1 MDEKVVIERAI
12 NLKRVGRY
20 DEAIS
25 LYHSVIDA
33 IPQCDTAYKGL
44 AKVEIGS
51 GRYKDAIR
59 STLMKIDL
67 GIFFTRQLPRHDFLM
82 LCHGALQNLDTPLFD
97 PEIRF
102 GKTVIAKGATYD
114 RSVSNPRASSVAL
127 LAWAETDLYFYLGHC
142 LVRLFPKAFAHY
154 AIPSEEMKNFENALL
169 GHPSGT
175 DARDTQYAPIFYV
188 SGFWL
193 AVANIE
199 SPITSIDPPPL
210 KRRYNRQLDF
220 MGLDGVV

>member
-1 MDEKVVIERAI
+1 MNEKVVIERAI
-12 NLKRVGRY
+12 NLKRAGRY

-33 IPQCDTAYKGL
+33 IPQCDSAYKGL

-51 GRYKDAIR
+51 GRYKEAIR

-67 GIFFTRQLPRHDFLM
+67 GIFFTRQLPRQDFLM
-82 LCHGALQNLDTPLFD
+82 LCQGALQNLDTPLFD

-102 GKTVIAKGATYD
+102 GNTVVAKGVTYD

-142 LVRLFPKAFAHY
+142 LVRLFPRAFAHY
-154 AIPSEEMKNFENALL
+154 AIPDEYMRNFEKALL
-169 GHPSGT
+169 GYISGT

-188 SGFWL
+188 TGFWL

-199 SPITSIDPPPL
+199 SPISSVEPTSL
-210 KRRYNRQLDF
+210 RRRYDRKLDF
-220 MGLDGVV
+220 MGLEGSI

>member
-1 MDEKVVIERAI
+1 MDEKVVMERAI
-12 NLKRVGRY
+12 NLKRAGRY

-67 GIFFTRQLPRHDFLM
+67 GIFFTRQLPPQDFQM
-82 LCHGALQNLDTPLFD
+82 LCQGALQNLDTPLFD

-102 GKTVIAKGATYD
+102 GNTVIPQGATYD
-114 RSVSNPRASSVAL
+114 RSVSNPRAAAVAL

-142 LVRLFPKAFAHY
+142 LVRLFPRAFAHY
-154 AIPSEEMKNFENALL
+154 AIPSEYMRNFENALL
-169 GHPSGT
+169 GHTSGT
-175 DARDTQYAPIFYV
+175 DARDTRYAPIFYV

-199 SPITSIDPPPL
+199 TFISSIEPTSL
-210 KRRYNRQLDF
+210 KRRYNRQVGF
-220 MGLDGVV
+220 MGLEGTI

>member
-1 MDEKVVIERAI
+1 MDEKVVMERAI
-12 NLKRVGRY
+12 NLKRAGRY

-44 AKVEIGS
+44 AKIEIGS
-51 GRYKDAIR
+51 GRYRDAIR

-67 GIFFTRQLPRHDFLM
+67 GIFFTRQLPRQDFLM
-82 LCHGALQNLDTPLFD
+82 LCQGALQNLDTPMFD

-102 GKTVIAKGATYD
+102 GQTVIAKGATYD
-114 RSVSNPRASSVAL
+114 RSVSNPRAAAVAL

-142 LVRLFPKAFAHY
+142 LERLFPHAFAHY
-154 AIPSEEMKNFENALL
+154 AVPENYMRNFENTIL

-175 DARDTQYAPIFYV
+175 DARDTRYAPIFYV

-199 SPITSIDPPPL
+199 SPMTSIEPISL
-210 KRRYNRQLDF
+210 KRRYNRQLNF
-220 MGLDGVV
+220 MGLDNIA

>member
-1 MDEKVVIERAI
+1 MDEKVVMERAI
-12 NLKRVGRY
+12 NLKRTGRY

-33 IPQCDTAYKGL
+33 IPQCDPAYKGL

-51 GRYKDAIR
+51 GRYKDAIK

-67 GIFFTRQLPRHDFLM
+67 GIFFTRQLPRQDFLM
-82 LCHGALQNLDTPLFD
+82 LCHGALQNLDTPRFD

-142 LVRLFPKAFAHY
+142 LVRLFPQAFAHY
-154 AIPSEEMKNFENALL
+154 SIPDGYMRNFENALL
-169 GHPSGT
+169 GHMSGV

-199 SPITSIDPPPL
+199 SPITSIDPTSL

>member
-1 MDEKVVIERAI
+1 MDEKVVMERAI
-12 NLKRVGRY
+12 NLKRAGRY

-25 LYHSVIDA
+25 LYHSVIDE
-33 IPQCDTAYKGL
+33 IPQCDLAYKGL

-51 GRYKDAIR
+51 GRYNEAIR

-67 GIFFTRQLPRHDFLM
+67 GIFFTRQLPRQDFLM
-82 LCHGALQNLDTPLFD
+82 LCQGALQNLDTPRFD

-102 GKTVIAKGATYD
+102 GNTVIAKGATYD
-114 RSVSNPRASSVAL
+114 RSVSNPRASAVAL

-142 LVRLFPKAFAHY
+142 LVRLFPRAFAHY
-154 AIPSEEMKNFENALL
+154 SIPGEYMRNFENALL
-169 GHPSGT
+169 GHMSGA

-199 SPITSIDPPPL
+199 APISSIEPTLL

-220 MGLDGVV
+220 MGLECLV

>member
-1 MDEKVVIERAI
+1 MDEKVVMERAI
-12 NLKRVGRY
+12 NLKRAGRY

-25 LYHSVIDA
+25 LYHSVIDE
-33 IPQCDTAYKGL
+33 IPQCDPAYKGL

-51 GRYKDAIR
+51 GRYNEAIR

-67 GIFFTRQLPRHDFLM
+67 GIFFTRQLPRQDFLM
-82 LCHGALQNLDTPLFD
+82 LCQGALQNLDTPRFD

-102 GKTVIAKGATYD
+102 GNTVIAKGATYD
-114 RSVSNPRASSVAL
+114 RSVSNPRASAVAL

-142 LVRLFPKAFAHY
+142 LVRLFPRAFVHY
-154 AIPSEEMKNFENALL
+154 SIPGEYMRNFENALL
-169 GHPSGT
+169 GHMSGA

-199 SPITSIDPPPL
+199 APISSIEPTLL

-220 MGLDGVV
+220 MGLECLV

>member
-1 MDEKVVIERAI
+1 MDEKVVMERAI
-12 NLKRVGRY
+12 NLKRAGRY

-33 IPQCDTAYKGL
+33 IPQCDPAYKGL

-51 GRYKDAIR
+51 GRYKEAIR

-67 GIFFTRQLPRHDFLM
+67 GIFFTRQLPRQDFLM
-82 LCHGALQNLDTPLFD
+82 LCQGALQNLDTPLFD

-102 GKTVIAKGATYD
+102 GDTVIPKGATYD
-114 RSVSNPRASSVAL
+114 RSVSNPRVSSVAL

-142 LVRLFPKAFAHY
+142 LVRLFPRAFAHY
-154 AIPSEEMKNFENALL
+154 AIPDEHMKNFENALL
-169 GHPSGT
+169 GHMSGA
-175 DARDTQYAPIFYV
+175 DARDTKYAPIFYV

-199 SPITSIDPPPL
+199 SPISSIEPTSL
-210 KRRYNRQLDF
+210 KRRYNRRVDF
-220 MGLDGVV
+220 MGLEGSI

>member
-1 MDEKVVIERAI
+1 MDEKVVMERAI
-12 NLKRVGRY
+12 NLKRAGRY
-20 DEAIS
+20 DEAIT

-67 GIFFTRQLPRHDFLM
+67 GIFFTKRLPEQEFRM
-82 LCHGALQNLDTPLFD
+82 LRLGALLNLNTPRFN

-102 GKTVIAKGATYD
+102 GGMVITEGRTYA
-114 RSVSNPRASSVAL
+114 SGVSDSRVADVAL

-142 LVRLFPKAFAHY
+142 LVRLFPQAFAHY
-154 AIPSEEMKNFENALL
+154 SISREYMENFENAIL
-169 GHPSGT
+169 GHPRGR

-199 SPITSIDPPPL
+199 SPITSIDPTSL

-220 MGLDGVV
+220 MGLDGAV

>member
-1 MDEKVVIERAI
+1 MDEKVVMERAI
-12 NLKRVGRY
+12 TLMRAGRY

-33 IPQCDTAYKGL
+33 IPQCDHAYKGL

-67 GIFFTRQLPRHDFLM
+67 GIFFTRQLPRQDFLV
-82 LCHGALQNLDTPLFD
+82 LCHGALQNLDAPQFD

-102 GKTVIAKGATYD
+102 GKTIIPQGATYD

-142 LVRLFPKAFAHY
+142 LVRLFPRAFAHY
-154 AIPSEEMKNFENALL
+154 AIPDEYMINFENALL
-169 GHPSGT
+169 GHMSGA
-175 DARDTQYAPIFYV
+175 DARDTKYAPIFYV

-199 SPITSIDPPPL
+199 SPIFSIEPTSL
-210 KRRYNRQLDF
+210 KRRYNRRVDF
-220 MGLDGVV
+220 MGLESSI